1 MTEFS
6 IYQINVDR
14 DTANVCFIGME
25 SLEKIKGTK
34 EVNAA
39 AYDRVY
45 DGKMDCISLEN
56 IYQKFNVDHP
66 ADYKGRSLSVSDV
79 VEIRGSDTL
88 NPGFYFV
95 DSIGFKSISFDKS
108 LCKEPVEAG
117 SGKISVLLVEPN
129 KYPKMIEIDD
139 TLEAMQTVV
148 GGDIEEYMPFEDEV
162 AIVCHEEG
170 KLIGLPPNRA
180 IYAEPETVELTY
192 SELADRFRN
201 AESEGK
207 KHLTGYIIFSQESF
221 NKPYDEKSRTYAVS
235 SDNKAF
241 KAGLGGYSIYG
252 SCLDGSDPCVRL
264 DGYMR
269 GENAWKIEKCYLKE
283 ASREMLDIIC
293 GKFFICHAPY
303 EAERFQSLPPDLAEK
318 YREKFQ
324 YPERFARI
332 NDKIVA
338 VPFKPAKADR
348 ER

>member
-25 SLEKIKGTK
+25 SLERIKGTK

-45 DGKMDCISLEN
+45 DGKMDCNSLEN
-56 IYQKFNVDHP
+56 IYQRFNIDHP

-79 VEIRGSDTL
+79 VEIRESDTL

-95 DSIGFKSISFDKS
+95 DSIGFKAISFDKS
-108 LCKEPVEAG
+108 LCKESVEAG

-139 TLEAMQTVV
+139 TLEAMQEVV

-180 IYAEPETVELTY
+180 VYAEPETVELTY

-207 KHLTGYIIFSQESF
+207 KHLTGYIVFSQESF
-221 NKPYDEKSRTYAVS
+221 NKPYDERSRTYVVS

-348 ER
+348 DR

>member
-79 VEIRGSDTL
+79 VEIRESDTL

-95 DSIGFKSISFDKS
+95 DSIGFKAISFDKS

-162 AIVCHEEG
+162 AIICNEEG

-207 KHLTGYIIFSQESF
+207 KHLTGYIVFSQESF

>member
-6 IYQINVDR
+6 IYQINMDR

-34 EVNAA
+34 DVHAA

-56 IYQKFNVDHP
+56 IYQKFIVDHP

-79 VEIRGSDTL
+79 VEIRESDTL

-95 DSIGFKSISFDKS
+95 DSIGFKAISFDKS

-162 AIVCHEEG
+162 AIICNEEG
-170 KLIGLPPNRA
+170 KVNGLTPNRA
-180 IYAEPETVELTY
+180 VYGEPQAVEMTFAEMR
-192 SELADRFRN
+192 SRFCE
-201 AESEGK
+201 AENEGK
-207 KHLTGYIIFSQESF
+207 EHLSGYIVFTQDSF
-221 NKPYDEKSRTYAVS
+221 DKPYDERSRTYGVS
-235 SDNKAF
+235 SNNKAF
-241 KAGLGGYSIYG
+241 QAGMGGYSIFG
-252 SCLDGSDPCVRL
+252 SCLDGTDPCVRL
-264 DGYMR
+264 DGYMF
-269 GENAWKIEKCYLKE
+269 GENAWKIEKCYMME
-283 ASREMLDIIC
+283 PSREMLDIIC
-293 GKFFICHAPY
+293 GKFFVAYAPF
-303 EAERFQSLPPDLAEK
+303 EAEKFQSLPPDLAEK
-318 YREKFQ
+318 YREKFK
-324 YPERFARI
+324 YPERFMRV
-332 NDKIVA
+332 NDEIVA
-338 VPFKPAKADR
+338 VPFKPVRADK